1 MTTSVFM
8 RMPLK
13 SLVLFA
19 LGALLLLD
27 CIYLATVKVTH
38 LGVIVPAVI
47 GLALMAL
54 SLWGRRWQSWLAGR
68 RWGVLAWRMVVTG
81 FFVWLASLLLFFVAL
96 QKLQP
101 SAGSDF
107 DPRVIVVLGSST
119 PNGKASPTLAER
131 LKRTAALA
139 QQHPRATVVVSGGT
153 DFRQEIPEARVMA
166 DYLIGLGLDAKRITL
181 EDRSTSTHENLL
193 FSARLLEASG
203 IKRDV
208 PMLLV
213 TSDFHTARA
222 SWIAKRADW
231 TNVQTAGAL
240 TPLYMRYNAWTR
252 EYFAC
257 LSGWLLGEY

>member
-1 MTTSVFM
+1 
-8 RMPLK
+8 
-13 SLVLFA
+13 
-19 LGALLLLD
+19 
-27 CIYLATVKVTH
+27 
-38 LGVIVPAVI
+38 
-47 GLALMAL
+47 
-54 SLWGRRWQSWLAGR
+54 
-68 RWGVLAWRMVVTG
+68 
-81 FFVWLASLLLFFVAL
+81 
-96 QKLQP
+96 
-101 SAGSDF
+101 
-107 DPRVIVVLGSST
+107 
-119 PNGKASPTLAER
+119 
-131 LKRTAALA
+131 
-139 QQHPRATVVVSGGT
+139 VVSGGT